1 MITLVIN
8 LSKNILLQ
16 TICLLNVSYLLQI
29 RITSHLCIWISVR
42 YLEIELT
49 YEQHGLELHRSPIL
63 SVFFFFF
70 NSSKCYRTTWSSHD
84 WLNPWMWNE
93 YKGTIVRLCL
103 DFWLLRELAFL
114 TPTWFRGNCNIFTS
128 SEKYYDKC
136 I

>member
-63 SVFFFFF
+63 SVFFF
-70 NSSKCYRTTWSSHD
+70 
-84 WLNPWMWNE
+84 
-93 YKGTIVRLCL
+93 V
-103 DFWLLRELAFL
+103 FL
-114 TPTWFRGNCNIFTS
+114 TVVNTTELHGPVMIGWIHGCGMNTKGQL
-128 SEKYYDKC
+128 
-136 I
+136 